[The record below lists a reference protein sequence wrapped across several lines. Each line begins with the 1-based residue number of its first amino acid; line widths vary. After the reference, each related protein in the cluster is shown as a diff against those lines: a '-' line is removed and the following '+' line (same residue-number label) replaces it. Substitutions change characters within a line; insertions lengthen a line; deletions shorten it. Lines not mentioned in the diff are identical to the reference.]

1 MHSAEQPT
9 NSQCNNGSRIRLDL
23 NRITQPRV
31 TVTPIKDETGK
42 LIGMAAVMRDAT
54 KQFQEMRAL
63 RRKLNER

>member
-1 MHSAEQPT
+1 MVPQSPW
-9 NSQCNNGSRIRLDL
+9 RF
-23 NRITQPRV
+23 

-42 LIGMAAVMRDAT
+42 IIDMAAVMRDVT